1 MSIDG
6 LLEHK
11 MDKVDAALELCNW
24 YSKNGSFCPLC
35 PYYCDDDCILQLLF
49 DCMELNI
56 CLGSGDFRAI
66 GLIKGPK
73 PFKRSP
79 PSQKQDLMRRFL

>member
-11 MDKVDAALELCNW
+11 MDKVNAALELCNG

-49 DCMELNI
+49 DYMELSI
-56 CLGSGDFRAI
+56 YFGSGEGRVI
-66 GLIKGPK
+66 GQIKGPK

-79 PSQKQDLMRRFL
+79 SRKNEI